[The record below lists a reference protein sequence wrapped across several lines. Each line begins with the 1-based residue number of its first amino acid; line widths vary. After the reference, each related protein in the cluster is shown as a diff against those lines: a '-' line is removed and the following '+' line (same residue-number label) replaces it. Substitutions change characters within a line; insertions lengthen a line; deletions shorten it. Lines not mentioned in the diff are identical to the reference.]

1 MIDLRALFILTMAA
15 FPSSLLQ
22 AQAPSLSPVDGARLE
37 EVSRMMLLRKQIWKG
52 WERTPLTVLLV
63 SDSVEYLLGHS
74 KAGPE
79 FSRAR
84 RDSLFGESVWTR
96 SRVFSPTL
104 LATFPAVGGM
114 PTIVVGT
121 AEHTGKSSTEWVLT
135 LLHEHFHEWQ
145 YSMRDYYRRVA
156 KLDLSGGDST
166 GAWMLNYPFPYD
178 SPPVKTAAKGLAQAV
193 SNALDAPPEKRNR
206 AVAEVV
212 RARVALAKQL
222 TPADNRYMEFQL
234 WQEGVARYIEYKA
247 ASLADRLGAPTAAF
261 RALPDFESYQF
272 SAQRMALALRREL
285 DGFDLGQNRR
295 VSFYPLGAALAL
307 LLDATRSDWK
317 RQYAAK
323 PFEITPL
330 LRKQH

>member
-1 MIDLRALFILTMAA
+1 MIRLRAVCMLALAA
-15 FPSSLLQ
+15 LPSSLLQ
-22 AQAPSLSPVDGARLE
+22 SQTPSLSPLDAARLE
-37 EVSRMMLLRKQIWKG
+37 EVSRMMLLRKKIWKG
-52 WERTPLTVLLV
+52 WERTPLTILLV
-63 SDSVEYLLGHS
+63 TDSVEYLLGHS
-74 KAGPE
+74 KAGSE

-96 SRVFSPTL
+96 SRVFPPTL

-178 SPPVKTAAKGLAQAV
+178 SPPVETAAKQLAQAV
-193 SNALDAPPEKRNR
+193 SSALDAPPEKRKR
-206 AVAEVV
+206 AVAGVV
-212 RARVALAKQL
+212 RAREALAKQL
-222 TPADNRYMEFQL
+222 TPAENRYMEFQL

-247 ASLADRLGAPTAAF
+247 ARLADRLGAPTAAF

-272 SAQRMALALRREL
+272 AAERMALALRREL

-323 PFEITPL
+323 PFETTPL
-330 LRKQH
+330 LRKDH